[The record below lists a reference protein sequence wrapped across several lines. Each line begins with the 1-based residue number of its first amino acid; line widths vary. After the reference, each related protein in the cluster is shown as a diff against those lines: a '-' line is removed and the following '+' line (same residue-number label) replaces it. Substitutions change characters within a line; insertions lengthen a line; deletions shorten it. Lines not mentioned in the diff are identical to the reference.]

1 MRRLVEKGRQERARR
16 PAPISRCSCL
26 TLNRASKQLPF
37 RVQPVLQGPA
47 FLPSPL
53 LIQFVGALRNAA
65 LMRLSTPCGLFSGAC
80 ILTARTGV
88 RRGARQCRR
97 GSADGGFLAQ
107 RFPSPASAFVVVDSA
122 RGYVGRR

>member
-1 MRRLVEKGRQERARR
+1 MRHLVEKDRQEGARR
-16 PAPISRCSCL
+16 PAPISQCSCL

-65 LMRLSTPCGLFSGAC
+65 LMSLSTPCCLFSGAC
-80 ILTARTGV
+80 ILTARTGM
-88 RRGARQCRR
+88 RRGAWHCRR
-97 GSADGGFLAQ
+97 GSTYGGFLAH
-107 RFPSPASAFVVVDSA
+107 RFPPHADAFHS
-122 RGYVGRR
+122 G